1 MADIP
6 PVIGLTECAHARYVA
21 DMWLTDDGQ
30 DLVLDL
36 YRDAVSIC
44 VIDTLLNSTWY
55 INLKYTSKTR

>member
-6 PVIGLTECAHARYVA
+6 PVIGLTECAHARHVA

-36 YRDAVSIC
+36 YRDVVCIC
-44 VIDTLLNSTWY
+44 EFDT
-55 INLKYTSKTR
+55 